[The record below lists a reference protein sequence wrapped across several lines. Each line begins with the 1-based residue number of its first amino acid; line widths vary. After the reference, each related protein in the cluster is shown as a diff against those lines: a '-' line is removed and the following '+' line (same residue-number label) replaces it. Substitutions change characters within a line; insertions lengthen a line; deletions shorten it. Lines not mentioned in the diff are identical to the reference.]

1 MNNKMK
7 KALLIAA
14 CAIVTVGLI
23 AAAPISR
30 LVYTIYDTIRTN
42 GIIRDLE
49 NKKNNKDNDEEEK
62 EVNRK
67 AFYKGSADGY
77 TFDFLALIDD
87 KNFELAHYERTENAT
102 TVHYQ
107 TQGEYTLKN
116 NVVTITDV
124 SASVSTLYKNGE
136 YKSGSTAETRKALY
150 DGIYSDTSFAL
161 QSDGTFT
168 VGGKSDTE
176 DEIKSKAEVYF
187 LYDESSRPTY
197 KSITVFDDNTYIA
210 YCFAL
215 NSKNHE
221 EAAGTFIG
229 RGEYTVKKSNVAPN
243 EDKPDETYDVLS
255 LKPGFGYDYA
265 NNNGSLMGFDCI
277 TEKSF
282 EQWFM
287 LSLSGAATAEI
298 RTSKTGYSYSVGA
311 KTETFGKWSVSFVD
325 IGSTDEPEENEDIKL
340 EVETSVEG
348 KPFVLSFK
356 ADGTLETGW
365 TNYPT
370 TIKEAKWFV
379 FDGKIVLDLADA
391 GYSASIDGNEI
402 AVDYGQMG
410 VKKYTLTA
418 EQKANILAKDG
429 DITSEVATSD
439 KDNPFV
445 LTFKADG
452 TLETGWTKY
461 AQTIK
466 SASWSVAD
474 GALSFDM
481 GETGYTVKVNGNE
494 IAVNYG
500 QMGEKTFT
508 LTDAQLNALKS
519 VEFTLFTAEVATSVA
534 DKPFVLTFK
543 KNGTLE
549 TGWTNYPGTVKS
561 ASWSVVDGALSF
573 DMGETG
579 YTVKVNDNEIAVTYG
594 QMGEKVYALTD
605 EQLKLLGVSLD
616 ITLEVETSVQ
626 GKPFV
631 LTFKNDGTLETGW
644 TNYPTT
650 IKSAKWYAFGNKL
663 VLELDGTNYSATVN
677 GKEIKVSYGQMGEK
691 TFTLTDAQLARLL
704 KNTADITSEVAT
716 SVEGKP
722 FVLTFK
728 ADGTIETGWTNYPT
742 TIKSASWSVVDGAL
756 SLDMGETGYTVKVN
770 GKEIAVNYGQ
780 MGEKTFT
787 LTDAQLA
794 TLLG

>member
-136 YKSGSTAETRKALY
+136 YKSGSSAEVRKALY

-168 VGGKSDTE
+168 VGGKSDSK

-243 EDKPDETYDVLS
+243 EDKADETYDVLS
-255 LKPGFGYDYA
+255 LKPGYGYDYA

-287 LSLSGAATAEI
+287 LSLSGTATAEI

-325 IGSTDEPEENEDIKL
+325 VGSTDEPEENEDIKL
-340 EVETSVEG
+340 EVATSVEG

-370 TIKEAKWFV
+370 TIK
-379 FDGKIVLDLADA
+379 
-391 GYSASIDGNEI
+391 SASWSVVDGALSLDMVETGYTVKVNGNEI
-402 AVDYGQMG
+402 AVNYGQMG
-410 VKKYTLTA
+410 EKTFILTD
-418 EQKANILAKDG
+418 EQLKLLG
-429 DITSEVATSD
+429 VSLDITLEVATSD

-452 TLETGWTKY
+452 ALETGWTKY

-466 SASWSVAD
+466 SAKWYAFGNKIVLELDGTNYSATVNGKEIKVNYGQMGEKTFTLTDAQLARLLKNTADITSEVESSDKDNPFVLTFKAGGALETGWMKYAQTIKSASWSVVD
-474 GALSFDM
+474 GALSLDM

-508 LTDAQLNALKS
+508 LTDAQLA
-519 VEFTLFTAEVATSVA
+519 A
-534 DKPFVLTFK
+534 
-543 KNGTLE
+543 
-549 TGWTNYPGTVKS
+549 
-561 ASWSVVDGALSF
+561 
-573 DMGETG
+573 
-579 YTVKVNDNEIAVTYG
+579 
-594 QMGEKVYALTD
+594 
-605 EQLKLLGVSLD
+605 LLG
-616 ITLEVETSVQ
+616 
-626 GKPFV
+626 
-631 LTFKNDGTLETGW
+631 
-644 TNYPTT
+644 
-650 IKSAKWYAFGNKL
+650 
-663 VLELDGTNYSATVN
+663 
-677 GKEIKVSYGQMGEK
+677 
-691 TFTLTDAQLARLL
+691 
-704 KNTADITSEVAT
+704 
-716 SVEGKP
+716 
-722 FVLTFK
+722 
-728 ADGTIETGWTNYPT
+728 
-742 TIKSASWSVVDGAL
+742 
-756 SLDMGETGYTVKVN
+756 
-770 GKEIAVNYGQ
+770 
-780 MGEKTFT
+780 
-787 LTDAQLA
+787 
-794 TLLG
+794 

>member
-1 MNNKMK
+1 MNNKIK

-136 YKSGSTAETRKALY
+136 YKSGSTAEVRKALY
-150 DGIYSDTSFAL
+150 EGIYSNTSFAL

-221 EAAGTFIG
+221 EAAGSFIG

-243 EDKPDETYDVLS
+243 EDKADETYDVLS
-255 LKPGFGYDYA
+255 LKPGYGYDYA

-287 LSLSGAATAEI
+287 LSLSGTATAEI

-325 IGSTDEPEENEDIKL
+325 VGSTDEPEENEDIKL
-340 EVETSVEG
+340 EV
-348 KPFVLSFK
+348 
-356 ADGTLETGW
+356 
-365 TNYPT
+365 
-370 TIKEAKWFV
+370 
-379 FDGKIVLDLADA
+379 
-391 GYSASIDGNEI
+391 AS
-402 AVDYGQMG
+402 
-410 VKKYTLTA
+410 
-418 EQKANILAKDG
+418 
-429 DITSEVATSD
+429 SE
-439 KDNPFV
+439 
-445 LTFKADG
+445 
-452 TLETGWTKY
+452 
-461 AQTIK
+461 
-466 SASWSVAD
+466 
-474 GALSFDM
+474 
-481 GETGYTVKVNGNE
+481 
-494 IAVNYG
+494 
-500 QMGEKTFT
+500 
-508 LTDAQLNALKS
+508 
-519 VEFTLFTAEVATSVA
+519 A

-543 KNGTLE
+543 KNGTL
-549 TGWTNYPGTVKS
+549 
-561 ASWSVVDGALSF
+561 
-573 DMGETG
+573 
-579 YTVKVNDNEIAVTYG
+579 
-594 QMGEKVYALTD
+594 
-605 EQLKLLGVSLD
+605 
-616 ITLEVETSVQ
+616 
-626 GKPFV
+626 
-631 LTFKNDGTLETGW
+631 
-644 TNYPTT
+644 
-650 IKSAKWYAFGNKL
+650 
-663 VLELDGTNYSATVN
+663 
-677 GKEIKVSYGQMGEK
+677 
-691 TFTLTDAQLARLL
+691 
-704 KNTADITSEVAT
+704 
-716 SVEGKP
+716 
-722 FVLTFK
+722 
-728 ADGTIETGWTNYPT
+728 ETGWTNYPT

-770 GKEIAVNYGQ
+770 GNEIAINYGQMGEKVYTLTDAQLTLLGVSLDITLEVETSDKDNPFVLTFKADGTLETGWTKYPTTIKSAKWYAFGNKIVLELDGTNYSATVNGKEIKVNYGQMGEKTFTLTDAQLARLLKNTADITSEVESSDKDNPFVLTFKAGGALETGWMKYAQTIKSASWSVVDGALSLDMGETGYTVKVNGNEIAVNYGQ

-794 TLLG
+794 ALLG

>member
-67 AFYKGSADGY
+67 AFYKGSTDGY

-136 YKSGSTAETRKALY
+136 YKSGSTAEVRKALY
-150 DGIYSDTSFAL
+150 EGIYSNTSFAL

-255 LKPGFGYDYA
+255 LKPGYGYDYA

-287 LSLSGAATAEI
+287 LSLSGTATAEI
-298 RTSKTGYSYSVGA
+298 RASKTGYSYSVGA

-325 IGSTDEPEENEDIKL
+325 VGSTDEPEENEDIKL
-340 EVETSVEG
+340 EVATSVEG

-356 ADGTLETGW
+356 ADGTLETGL

-370 TIKEAKWFV
+370 TVKEAKWFV
-379 FDGKIVLDLADA
+379 FDGKLVLDLADTN
-391 GYSASIDGNEI
+391 YSATVNDKEI
-402 AVDYGQMG
+402 KVNYGQMG
-410 VKKYTLTA
+410 EKTFTLTDA
-418 EQKANILAKDG
+418 QLTALLKNTA
-429 DITSEVATSD
+429 DITSEVATSVEG
-439 KDNPFV
+439 KPFV

-452 TLETGWTKY
+452 TFETGWTNY
-461 AQTIK
+461 PQTIK
-466 SASWSVAD
+466 SASWSVVD
-474 GALSFDM
+474 GALSLDM
-481 GETGYTVKVNGNE
+481 VETGYTVKIKGNE

-519 VEFTLFTAEVATSVA
+519 VEFTLFTAEVASSEA

-549 TGWTNYPGTVKS
+549 TGWMKYPGTVKS
-561 ASWSVVDGALSF
+561 ASWSVADGALSF

-579 YTVKVNDNEIAVTYG
+579 YTVKINGNEIAVNYG
-594 QMGEKVYALTD
+594 QMGEKVYTLTD

-616 ITLEVETSVQ
+616 ITLEVATSD
-626 GKPFV
+626 KDNPFV
-631 LTFKNDGTLETGW
+631 LTFKAHGALETGW
-644 TNYPTT
+644 TKYAQT
-650 IKSAKWYAFGNKL
+650 IKSAKWYAFGNKI

-677 GKEIKVSYGQMGEK
+677 GKEIKVNYGQMGEK
-691 TFTLTDAQLARLL
+691 TFTLTDAQLSRLL
-704 KNTADITSEVAT
+704 KNTADITSEVE
-716 SVEGKP
+716 SSDKDNP

-728 ADGTIETGWTNYPT
+728 AGGALETGWMKYAQ

-770 GKEIAVNYGQ
+770 GNEIAVNYGQ

-787 LTDAQLA
+787 LTNAQLA
-794 TLLG
+794 ALLG

>member
-49 NKKNNKDNDEEEK
+49 NKKNNKDNEEEEK

-107 TQGEYTLKN
+107 TQGEYTLKD

-136 YKSGSTAETRKALY
+136 YKSGSSAEARKALY
-150 DGIYSDTSFAL
+150 DGIYSETSFAL

-168 VGGKSDTE
+168 VGGKSDTK

-255 LKPGFGYDYA
+255 LKPGYGYDYA

-287 LSLSGAATAEI
+287 LSLSGTATAEI
-298 RTSKTGYSYSVGA
+298 RASKTGYSYSVGA

-325 IGSTDEPEENEDIKL
+325 IGSTDEPKENEDIKL
-340 EVETSVEG
+340 EVASSEAD
-348 KPFVLSFK
+348 KPFVLTFK
-356 ADGTLETGW
+356 NDGTLETGW
-365 TNYPT
+365 TKYAQ

-466 SASWSVAD
+466 SASWSVVD
-474 GALSFDM
+474 GALSLDM

-519 VEFTLFTAEVATSVA
+519 VEFTLFTAEVASSEA

-549 TGWTNYPGTVKS
+549 TGWTKYAQTIKS

-579 YTVKVNDNEIAVTYG
+579 YTVKVNGKEIAVNYG
-594 QMGEKVYALTD
+594 K
-605 EQLKLLGVSLD
+605 
-616 ITLEVETSVQ
+616 
-626 GKPFV
+626 
-631 LTFKNDGTLETGW
+631 
-644 TNYPTT
+644 
-650 IKSAKWYAFGNKL
+650 
-663 VLELDGTNYSATVN
+663 
-677 GKEIKVSYGQMGEK
+677 MGEK
-691 TFTLTDAQLARLL
+691 TFTLTDAQLA
-704 KNTADITSEVAT
+704 A
-716 SVEGKP
+716 
-722 FVLTFK
+722 
-728 ADGTIETGWTNYPT
+728 
-742 TIKSASWSVVDGAL
+742 
-756 SLDMGETGYTVKVN
+756 
-770 GKEIAVNYGQ
+770 
-780 MGEKTFT
+780 
-787 LTDAQLA
+787 
-794 TLLG
+794 LLG

>member
-67 AFYKGSADGY
+67 AFYNGSADGY

-107 TQGEYTLKN
+107 TQGEYTLKD

-168 VGGKSDTE
+168 VGGKSDTK

-255 LKPGFGYDYA
+255 LKPGYGYDYA

-287 LSLSGAATAEI
+287 LSLSGTATAEI
-298 RTSKTGYSYSVGA
+298 RASKTGYSYSVGA

-370 TIKEAKWFV
+370 TIKKAKWFV

-402 AVDYGQMG
+402 AVDYGKQLG
-410 VKKYTLTA
+410 TKKYTLTA
-418 EQKANILAKDG
+418 EQKAKLLEKDG
-429 DITSEVATSD
+429 DITSEVATSVEG
-439 KDNPFV
+439 KPFV

-452 TLETGWTKY
+452 TLETGWT
-461 AQTIK
+461 
-466 SASWSVAD
+466 
-474 GALSFDM
+474 
-481 GETGYTVKVNGNE
+481 
-494 IAVNYG
+494 
-500 QMGEKTFT
+500 
-508 LTDAQLNALKS
+508 
-519 VEFTLFTAEVATSVA
+519 
-534 DKPFVLTFK
+534 
-543 KNGTLE
+543 
-549 TGWTNYPGTVKS
+549 NYPTTIKS

-579 YTVKVNDNEIAVTYG
+579 YTVKVNGNEIAVTYG
-594 QMGEKVYALTD
+594 KMGEKVYALTD

-644 TNYPTT
+644 TNYPQT
-650 IKSAKWYAFGNKL
+650 IKSAKWYVFGTKL

-704 KNTADITSEVAT
+704 KKTADITSEVST

-728 ADGTIETGWTNYPT
+728 ADGTLETGWTNYPGT
-742 TIKSASWSVVDGAL
+742 VKSASWSVVDGAL
-756 SLDMGETGYTVKVN
+756 SFDMGETGYTVKVN

-794 TLLG
+794 ALLG

>member
-107 TQGEYTLKN
+107 TQGEYTLKD

-136 YKSGSTAETRKALY
+136 YKSGSTAEVRKALY
-150 DGIYSDTSFAL
+150 EGIYSDTSFAL

-255 LKPGFGYDYA
+255 LKPGYGYDYA

-298 RTSKTGYSYSVGA
+298 RASKTGYSYSVGA

-340 EVETSVEG
+340 EVATSVEG
-348 KPFVLSFK
+348 KPFVLTFK
-356 ADGTLETGW
+356 NDGTLETGW
-365 TNYPT
+365 TNYPQ
-370 TIKEAKWFV
+370 TIKKAKWFV

-466 SASWSVAD
+466 SASWSVVD
-474 GALSFDM
+474 GALSLDM

-494 IAVNYG
+494 IAVN
-500 QMGEKTFT
+500 
-508 LTDAQLNALKS
+508 
-519 VEFTLFTAEVATSVA
+519 
-534 DKPFVLTFK
+534 
-543 KNGTLE
+543 
-549 TGWTNYPGTVKS
+549 
-561 ASWSVVDGALSF
+561 
-573 DMGETG
+573 
-579 YTVKVNDNEIAVTYG
+579 YG

-616 ITLEVETSVQ
+616 ITLEVESSD
-626 GKPFV
+626 KDNPFV
-631 LTFKNDGTLETGW
+631 LTFKADGALETGW
-644 TNYPTT
+644 TKYAQT
-650 IKSAKWYAFGNKL
+650 IKSAKWYVFGTKL

-704 KNTADITSEVAT
+704 KNTADITSK
-716 SVEGKP
+716 VESSDKDNP

-728 ADGTIETGWTNYPT
+728 ADGTLETGWTKYAQ

-756 SLDMGETGYTVKVN
+756 SFDMGETGYTVKVN
-770 GKEIAVNYGQ
+770 GNEIAVNYGQ

>member
-107 TQGEYTLKN
+107 TQGEYTLKD

-150 DGIYSDTSFAL
+150 EGIYSDTSFAL

-255 LKPGFGYDYA
+255 LKPGYGYDYA

-287 LSLSGAATAEI
+287 LSLSGTATAEI

-340 EVETSVEG
+340 EVATSVEG

-370 TIKEAKWFV
+370 TVKKAKWFV

-418 EQKANILAKDG
+418 EQKAKLLAKDG

-452 TLETGWTKY
+452 TFETGWTKY

-466 SASWSVAD
+466 SASWSVVD
-474 GALSFDM
+474 GALSLDM

-519 VEFTLFTAEVATSVA
+519 VEFTLFTAEVASSEA

-549 TGWTNYPGTVKS
+549 TGWTKYAQTIKS

-579 YTVKVNDNEIAVTYG
+579 YTVKVNGNEIAVNYG

-616 ITLEVETSVQ
+616 ITLEVESSD
-626 GKPFV
+626 KDNPFV
-631 LTFKNDGTLETGW
+631 LTFKADGALETGW
-644 TNYPTT
+644 TKYAQT

-704 KNTADITSEVAT
+704 KNTADITSK
-716 SVEGKP
+716 VESSDKDNP

-728 ADGTIETGWTNYPT
+728 ADGTLETGWTKYAQ

-756 SLDMGETGYTVKVN
+756 SFDMGETGYTVKVN

>member
-1 MNNKMK
+1 MNDKIK

-136 YKSGSTAETRKALY
+136 YKSGSTAEVRKALY
-150 DGIYSDTSFAL
+150 EGIYSNTSFAL

-221 EAAGTFIG
+221 EAAGSFIG

-243 EDKPDETYDVLS
+243 EDKADETYDVLS
-255 LKPGFGYDYA
+255 LKPGYGYDYA

-287 LSLSGAATAEI
+287 LSLSGTATAEI

-325 IGSTDEPEENEDIKL
+325 VGSTDEPEENEDIKL
-340 EVETSVEG
+340 EVATSVEG

-356 ADGTLETGW
+356 ADGTL
-365 TNYPT
+365 
-370 TIKEAKWFV
+370 
-379 FDGKIVLDLADA
+379 
-391 GYSASIDGNEI
+391 
-402 AVDYGQMG
+402 
-410 VKKYTLTA
+410 
-418 EQKANILAKDG
+418 
-429 DITSEVATSD
+429 
-439 KDNPFV
+439 
-445 LTFKADG
+445 
-452 TLETGWTKY
+452 
-461 AQTIK
+461 
-466 SASWSVAD
+466 
-474 GALSFDM
+474 
-481 GETGYTVKVNGNE
+481 
-494 IAVNYG
+494 
-500 QMGEKTFT
+500 
-508 LTDAQLNALKS
+508 
-519 VEFTLFTAEVATSVA
+519 
-534 DKPFVLTFK
+534 
-543 KNGTLE
+543 
-549 TGWTNYPGTVKS
+549 
-561 ASWSVVDGALSF
+561 
-573 DMGETG
+573 
-579 YTVKVNDNEIAVTYG
+579 
-594 QMGEKVYALTD
+594 
-605 EQLKLLGVSLD
+605 
-616 ITLEVETSVQ
+616 
-626 GKPFV
+626 
-631 LTFKNDGTLETGW
+631 
-644 TNYPTT
+644 
-650 IKSAKWYAFGNKL
+650 
-663 VLELDGTNYSATVN
+663 
-677 GKEIKVSYGQMGEK
+677 
-691 TFTLTDAQLARLL
+691 
-704 KNTADITSEVAT
+704 
-716 SVEGKP
+716 
-722 FVLTFK
+722 
-728 ADGTIETGWTNYPT
+728 ETGWTNYPT

-770 GKEIAVNYGQ
+770 GNEIAVNYGQ

-794 TLLG
+794 ALLG

>member
-1 MNNKMK
+1 MK

-136 YKSGSTAETRKALY
+136 YKSGSSAEVRKALY

-168 VGGKSDTE
+168 VGGKSDSK

-243 EDKPDETYDVLS
+243 EDKADETYDVLS
-255 LKPGFGYDYA
+255 LKPGYGYDYA

-287 LSLSGAATAEI
+287 LSLSGTATAEI

-325 IGSTDEPEENEDIKL
+325 VGSTDEPEENEDIKL
-340 EVETSVEG
+340 EVATSVEG

-370 TIKEAKWFV
+370 TIK
-379 FDGKIVLDLADA
+379 
-391 GYSASIDGNEI
+391 SASWSVVDGALSLDMVETGYTVKVNGNEI
-402 AVDYGQMG
+402 AVNYGQMG
-410 VKKYTLTA
+410 EKTFILTD
-418 EQKANILAKDG
+418 EQLKLLG
-429 DITSEVATSD
+429 VSLDITLEVATSD

-452 TLETGWTKY
+452 ALETGWTKY

-466 SASWSVAD
+466 SAKWYAFGNKIVLELDGTNYSATVNGKEIKVNYGQMGEKTFTLTDAQLARLLKNTADITSEVESSDKDNPFVLTFKAGGALETGWMKYAQTIKSASWSVVD
-474 GALSFDM
+474 GALSLDM

-508 LTDAQLNALKS
+508 LTDAQLA
-519 VEFTLFTAEVATSVA
+519 A
-534 DKPFVLTFK
+534 
-543 KNGTLE
+543 
-549 TGWTNYPGTVKS
+549 
-561 ASWSVVDGALSF
+561 
-573 DMGETG
+573 
-579 YTVKVNDNEIAVTYG
+579 
-594 QMGEKVYALTD
+594 
-605 EQLKLLGVSLD
+605 LLG
-616 ITLEVETSVQ
+616 
-626 GKPFV
+626 
-631 LTFKNDGTLETGW
+631 
-644 TNYPTT
+644 
-650 IKSAKWYAFGNKL
+650 
-663 VLELDGTNYSATVN
+663 
-677 GKEIKVSYGQMGEK
+677 
-691 TFTLTDAQLARLL
+691 
-704 KNTADITSEVAT
+704 
-716 SVEGKP
+716 
-722 FVLTFK
+722 
-728 ADGTIETGWTNYPT
+728 
-742 TIKSASWSVVDGAL
+742 
-756 SLDMGETGYTVKVN
+756 
-770 GKEIAVNYGQ
+770 
-780 MGEKTFT
+780 
-787 LTDAQLA
+787 
-794 TLLG
+794 